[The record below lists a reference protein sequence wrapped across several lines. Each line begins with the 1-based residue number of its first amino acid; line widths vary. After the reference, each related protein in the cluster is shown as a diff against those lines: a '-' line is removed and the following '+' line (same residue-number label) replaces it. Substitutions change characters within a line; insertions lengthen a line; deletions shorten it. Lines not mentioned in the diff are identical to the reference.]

1 MTPAE
6 AIEAA
11 ELAEAE
17 IRYRNQL
24 AREMYA
30 AGRRDAEAAG
40 YVRAI
45 ADVKAAQHGLVR
57 DAEIEARRWGPGG
70 RAHFADPR
78 PGDFPGRQPKPQPE
92 LEADSMTEVHDPWAE
107 AGQGDASVRIVNALI
122 AAAQP
127 EPGPEA
133 EPELEAG

>member
-24 AREMYA
+24 GREMFE
-30 AGRRDAEAAG
+30 AGRQAGRAEHVAAADAAQLARREAPDPDLVDRIQRLARDAEAS
-40 YVRAI
+40 
-45 ADVKAAQHGLVR
+45 LN
-57 DAEIEARRWGPGG
+57 EIRWGPGG

-78 PGDFPGRQPKPQPE
+78 PGDFPGRGARQPAPE
-92 LEADSMTEVHDPWAE
+92 M
-107 AGQGDASVRIVNALI
+107 
-122 AAAQP
+122 
-127 EPGPEA
+127 EA
-133 EPELEAG
+133 EIA

>member
-6 AIEAA
+6 AIDAA

-17 IRYRNQL
+17 IRFRNQL
-24 AREMYA
+24 AREM
-30 AGRRDAEAAG
+30 AEAAYERGQADG

-45 ADVKAAQHGLVR
+45 ADVKAVQHGAVL
-57 DAEIEARRWGPGG
+57 DAQLEVARYGPGG

-78 PGDFPGRQPKPQPE
+78 PGDFRGR
-92 LEADSMTEVHDPWAE
+92 
-107 AGQGDASVRIVNALI
+107 
-122 AAAQP
+122 AAR
-127 EPGPEA
+127 EP